1 MVWRRSCVLRSKSL
15 VPRIRAARL
24 CTHRREGCPLR
35 HCEFSSSLCRNICR
49 SRLLQNYDFPNNCED
64 YIHRIGRTGRAGM
77 TGTSYTYFTTDNAK
91 QARELIGILREA
103 KAHVPPQLEE
113 MSMFGGVAADT
124 TTGTVGGTMIAG
136 KTIIVIVERSFPSC
150 PSQFASPRMS
160 ASGSRTSSMFPQAYT
175 RVSSSSMVIVRR
187 TSHPLEASIIPWRV
201 SSYMLHPF

>member
-113 MSMFGGVAADT
+113 MSMFGGGGGGRSTSCHSVRLC
-124 TTGTVGGTMIAG
+124 GVGL
-136 KTIIVIVERSFPSC
+136 
-150 PSQFASPRMS
+150 
-160 ASGSRTSSMFPQAYT
+160 TSI
-175 RVSSSSMVIVRR
+175 SSLGRYGGGGGGR
-187 TSHPLEASIIPWRV
+187 GRGGGGGGGRFGGGHDNGYGGRNNDRW
-201 SSYMLHPF
+201 